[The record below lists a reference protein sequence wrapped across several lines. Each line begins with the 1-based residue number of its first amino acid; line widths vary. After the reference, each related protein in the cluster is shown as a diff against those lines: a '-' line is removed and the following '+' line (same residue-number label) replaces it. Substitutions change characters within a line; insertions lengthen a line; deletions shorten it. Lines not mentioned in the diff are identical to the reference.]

1 MHHRESY
8 QAFRQAKRHLLKK
21 ITQDTRKRKGMMT
34 DRYTPVDILA
44 FGAHPDDVELCCA
57 GTLLKAADQGHRTAI
72 VDFTRG
78 EMASRGTAEERDAEA
93 ARAAEL
99 MRLTARR
106 NLDLGDGRL
115 MDTLENRERVA
126 AEIRRFKPRLILAPY
141 PGDRHP
147 DHDAAGKLVQAASFY
162 ARMKNRVIREEE
174 TGEPLE
180 SHSPGLVLIY
190 LMHEKERPTLVV
202 DVSPYHAQKMAI
214 VRTYRSQFLN
224 PMPDDYQFIGTS
236 DYIHM
241 SEARGAFYGSMVQ
254 AGYGEPYLARSPLK
268 VDDMLLCL
276 AGGKAGL

>member
-1 MHHRESY
+1 
-8 QAFRQAKRHLLKK
+8 
-21 ITQDTRKRKGMMT
+21 MT
-34 DRYTPVDILA
+34 ELYIPVDILA

-57 GTLLKAADQGHRTAI
+57 GTLLKAADQGHRAAV

-93 ARAAEL
+93 AKAAEI

-106 NLDLGDGRL
+106 NLNMGDGRL

-126 AEIRRFKPRLILAPY
+126 AEIRRFKPKLILAPF

-162 ARMKNRVIREEE
+162 ARMKNRPLRDEK
-174 TGEPLE
+174 TGELLE

-190 LMHEKERPTLVV
+190 LMHEKERPTLIV
-202 DVSPYHAQKMAI
+202 DTSAYHDVKMEI

-224 PMPDDYQFIGTS
+224 PMPDDYQFIGAS

-241 SEARGAFYGSMVQ
+241 IEARGAFFGSMIQ
-254 AGYGEPYLARSPLK
+254 TSYGEPYLARSPLK
-268 VDDMLLCL
+268 VDDILLSL